1 MDEKTKELI
10 ASNLTAAFYAG
21 VERRVP
27 YFGEERRSIA
37 HSPMGD
43 DRIPSLSPNEVFH
56 VYSRFLA
63 MLGEVENKLDSVSCK

>member
-1 MDEKTKELI
+1 MDEKAKEII

-37 HSPMGD
+37 LSPMGD
-43 DRIPSLSPNEVFH
+43 DRIPSLSPDEVFH
-56 VYSRFLA
+56 VYSRFVS
-63 MLGEVENKLDSVSCK
+63 MLEDEEKQIGR

>member
-1 MDEKTKELI
+1 MDDKQKELV

-37 HSPMGD
+37 DSPMGD
-43 DRIPSLSPNEVFH
+43 DRIPSLSLTEVFH
-56 VYSRFLA
+56 VYSRFLC
-63 MLGEVENKLDSVSCK
+63 MLEGEEKQNRS

>member
-1 MDEKTKELI
+1 MDEKNREII

-27 YFGEERRSIA
+27 YFGEERRSILN
-37 HSPMGD
+37 SPMGD

-56 VYSRFLA
+56 VYSRFLHL
-63 MLGEVENKLDSVSCK
+63 LGEEEQQNRR

>member
-1 MDEKTKELI
+1 MDEKHKELV

-37 HSPMGD
+37 DSPVGD
-43 DRIPSLSPNEVFH
+43 DRIPSLSLNEVFH
-56 VYSRFLA
+56 VYSRFLL
-63 MLGEVENKLDSVSCK
+63 MLDGRGKND